1 MSASSR
7 LSLAGLPARL
17 RRVTRSGDYI
27 AEIDGLRFFAI
38 VPVIMF
44 HLMSR
49 SWRAYEKVAEPGAVD
64 TAFHQLN
71 NLLWAAKSG
80 VELFFVISGFIIAY
94 PFVAHAAG
102 QRTRPR
108 LGAFYARRLTRLEPP
123 YIVATLG
130 VLAFLLLTGTSW
142 SDRIVSPHGDYSFGQ
157 GALASLVYMH
167 GLFFQELPDII
178 PVTWSLEVE
187 FQFYTLAPLMFA
199 AYFLV
204 RNARLRAL
212 CGAVAIVGLV
222 AAINPLQAQLGD
234 LIRFILPRFLH
245 LFLAGVVLC
254 DLIVRHP
261 PAPRERRP
269 WGPDLLFPLGLIVV
283 VATEPLL
290 QDYREPTFV
299 LIELVRVSGF
309 AGMFLAAF
317 YGRYTP
323 RMLSWPWLPAIGGM
337 CYTLYLTHL
346 PIQEVLVPLAVR
358 AVQPDSYIAAWLAS
372 AAVSLPVVAVVGV
385 AFYLLI
391 EKPCMRRDWPQRL
404 AARVRGVF
412 APQAK
417 PAPGDEA
424 A

>member
-1 MSASSR
+1 M
-7 LSLAGLPARL
+7 SLAQVRRWIARLPSHL
-17 RRVTRSGDYI
+17 RRVTGSGDYI

-49 SWRAYEKVAEPGAVD
+49 SWRAFEKVAEPGAID
-64 TAFHQLN
+64 TAFHKLN
-71 NLLWAAKSG
+71 SVIWPAKSG

-94 PFVAHAAG
+94 PFVAHAG
-102 QRTRPR
+102 GLRPKPK
-108 LGAFYARRLTRLEPP
+108 LGAFYVRRLTRLEPP
-123 YIVATLG
+123 YILATLG
-130 VLAFLLLTGTSW
+130 VLVFLLITGTSW

-167 GLFFQELPDII
+167 GILFQELPDII

-204 RNARLRAL
+204 RDARVRMLVGIA
-212 CGAVAIVGLV
+212 AIVGLIL
-222 AAINPLQAQLGD
+222 AINPLQAQIGD
-234 LIRFILPRFLH
+234 LIRFILMRFLH

-254 DLIVRHP
+254 DVIIRHP
-261 PAPRERRP
+261 PAPRENRP
-269 WGPDLLFPLGLIVV
+269 WRPDLLFPLGVAAVV
-283 VATEPLL
+283 ITEPMMS
-290 QDYREPTFV
+290 DYRSATFV
-299 LIELVRVSGF
+299 GLELIRVGGF

-323 RMLSWPWLPAIGGM
+323 RMLSTPWLPAIGGM

-346 PIQEVLVPLAVR
+346 PIQEVLVPMAVR
-358 AVQPDSYIAAWLAS
+358 AVQPDSYITAWLVS
-372 AAVSLPVVAVVGV
+372 AVVSLPVVALAGVV
-385 AFYLLI
+385 FYLLI

-404 AARVRGVF
+404 VRRVRGLF
-412 APQAK
+412 GPTQT
-417 PAPGDEA
+417 PSDETA
-424 A
+424 